1 MPALVRTPTGQAISE
16 HIQTLI
22 FEGTLE
28 PGSRIDREQLA
39 RDVGTSQIP
48 VREALLRLEAE
59 GAVVIEPH
67 RGAFV
72 APVTEETVAEH
83 WEVMGLIW
91 GLIASKVAER
101 QDAALVEELRRLVA
115 SMGRESEP
123 GAFNDVALQ
132 AWRLVNHGGSTAKL
146 RTLLR
151 QFGRQ
156 VPGNFY
162 ARIPGSIDC
171 ARSGYRRL
179 LEAIDAADADAA
191 QLAARAYMQQQG
203 RLVADVLRAN
213 GVLPPT

>member
-22 FEGTLE
+22 FEGSLE

-39 RDVGTSQIP
+39 KDVGTSQIP

-101 QDAALVEELRRLVA
+101 QDAELVEELRRLVVA
-115 SMGRESEP
+115 MDAEDEP
-123 GAFNDVALQ
+123 GAFNEVALQ

-146 RTLLR
+146 RNLLR

-162 ARIPGSIDC
+162 ARIPGAMDC

-179 LEAIDAADADAA
+179 LDAIDAGDPDAA
-191 QLAARAYMQQQG
+191 ELAARSYMQQQG
-203 RLVADVLRAN
+203 RLVAEVLRGN
-213 GVLPPT
+213 GVLAPA